1 MIESDTQP
9 NVEGKH
15 IKQEVFAGFVIIFT
29 KKVVLVAVSAH
40 VAVVS
45 DPKHIATEASVSAA
59 GGLAP
64 GSRAWQS
71 GGQ

>member
-1 MIESDTQP
+1 MLI
-9 NVEGKH
+9 
-15 IKQEVFAGFVIIFT
+15 
-29 KKVVLVAVSAH
+29 AVRAH

-45 DPKHIATEASVSAA
+45 DPKHIATEASVGAV

-64 GSRAWQS
+64 GSRVWQS